1 MIVSPGQSCIVQT
14 KDCFNNKNQPW
25 NFNLDIDCPI
35 INTLCS
41 TYFIQEDGYYVDK
54 LRDKFE
60 ETRSEISLGQE
71 IVTEFIDFCKVKG
84 KFSPAFWKG
93 VSRQMRQG
101 IMREKKY
108 CFLDSSFRER
118 YLSFVCS
125 LDVIDEIPMTT
136 MYNLF
141 KTNLAKAEMLTY
153 VFVFNARGWY
163 EELDFVW
170 GSTDLKQWNVSI
182 ILFFEIIFL
191 NIPSSVTF
199 DENNSVSKC
208 Y

>member
-1 MIVSPGQSCIVQT
+1 
-14 KDCFNNKNQPW
+14 
-25 NFNLDIDCPI
+25 
-35 INTLCS
+35 
-41 TYFIQEDGYYVDK
+41 
-54 LRDKFE
+54 
-60 ETRSEISLGQE
+60 
-71 IVTEFIDFCKVKG
+71 
-84 KFSPAFWKG
+84 
-93 VSRQMRQG
+93 
-101 IMREKKY
+101 
-108 CFLDSSFRER
+108 
-118 YLSFVCS
+118 
-125 LDVIDEIPMTT
+125 MTT